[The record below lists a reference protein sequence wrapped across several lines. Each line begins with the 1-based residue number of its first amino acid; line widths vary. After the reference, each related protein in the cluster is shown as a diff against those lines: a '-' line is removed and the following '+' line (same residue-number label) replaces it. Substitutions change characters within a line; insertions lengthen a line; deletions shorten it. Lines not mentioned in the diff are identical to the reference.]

1 MCFISVKE
9 DEEERRVPAR
19 AVRRR
24 EISPRRP
31 SRQIIIEERRPSPRA
46 SVTYIAAAPSV
57 HQFHPAP
64 PPESAPSVHD
74 THHGGHH
81 SHAPTVVAES
91 VHGGTVRS
99 VREQPHSHTIEVEEE
114 TSGSESGSSASGT
127 RAKTAK
133 SRHSHAPSRH
143 SASRSRA
150 PSDAKSR
157 SRAPTNAAR
166 SEYDIVD
173 REYEHRRERVHPPH
187 ASDPYDT
194 YRYVQAPPNASRER
208 RSNAPRS
215 SYGEDPRASGTSYRR
230 ERERIIIQDED
241 GRSHREYR
249 R

>member
-1 MCFISVKE
+1 MCFISVKKEE
-9 DEEERRVPAR
+9 DDHRVPAR

-31 SRQIIIEERRPSPRA
+31 ARQIIIEERRPSPRA
-46 SVTYIAAAPSV
+46 SVTYVAAAPSV
-57 HQFHPAP
+57 HSFHPAP
-64 PPESAPSVHD
+64 PPEPAPSAH
-74 THHGGHH
+74 TTSH
-81 SHAPTVVAES
+81 SHAPSVAAES
-91 VHGGTVRS
+91 VRGGTVRS
-99 VREQPHSHTIEVEEE
+99 VREQSHSHTIEVEEDS
-114 TSGSESGSSASGT
+114 SGSESGSSASGS

-150 PSDAKSR
+150 HSDAKSR
-157 SRAPTNAAR
+157 SRAPSNAGR
-166 SEYDIVD
+166 SEYDIID
-173 REYEHRRERVHPPH
+173 REYEHRRETIHPPH

-194 YRYVQAPPNASRER
+194 YRYVQAPPNANRER
-208 RSNAPRS
+208 RSDAPRF

-230 ERERIIIQDED
+230 ERERIVIQDEH